1 MNIITISREFGSGG
15 RELGKRLAD
24 ELGYDYYDSEIIQT
38 LSQKSGMDAGYIEKT
53 LINHGWQNVPI
64 TFRTTLSGNIY
75 YQSERINLLIAQ
87 KQVIEEIAAM
97 GKNCIIVGRNAD
109 VILAKYHPFNIFVC
123 AEMTDKLRRCRERAA
138 QGEQFTDKE
147 MIAKIKHV
155 DKVRAQTRELIGG
168 APWGQRTGYHLIVNT
183 GDWEIKELT
192 PAVAN
197 FAKTYFAKKER

>member
-24 ELGYDYYDSEIIQT
+24 ELGYDYYDSEIIRA
-38 LSQKSGMDAGYIEKT
+38 LSQKSGMDAGYIEKA
-53 LINHGWQNVPI
+53 LSNHGWQNVPI
-64 TFRTTLSGNIY
+64 TFRMTLSGNIY
-75 YQSERINLLIAQ
+75 YQSDRINLLIAQ

-123 AEMTDKLRRCRERAA
+123 AQMQDKLRRCRERAP
-138 QGEQFTDKE
+138 QGEELSDKE

-168 APWGQRTGYHLIVNT
+168 TPWGQRTGYHLTVNT
-183 GDWEIKELT
+183 GDWSIKELT
-192 PAVAN
+192 PAVAG
-197 FAKTYFAKKER
+197 FAQAYFARACF